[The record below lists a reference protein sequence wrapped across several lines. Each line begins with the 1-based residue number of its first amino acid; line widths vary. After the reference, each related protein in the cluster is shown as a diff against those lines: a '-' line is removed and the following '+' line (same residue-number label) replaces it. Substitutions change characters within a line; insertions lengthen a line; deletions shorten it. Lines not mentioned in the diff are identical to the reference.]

1 MSNHL
6 QEKCYDLLNYVLC
19 HEKTSSIYIRNKN
32 RFVNDLG
39 RLMRDQV
46 IIRPITDCYVGCL
59 FSTIRNLDVNACTYI
74 LCSGINFFELEN
86 RLTYTVMKMPT
97 RIVKISRTILI
108 D

>member
-86 RLTYTVMKMPT
+86 RLTYTVIKMSI
-97 RIVKISRTILI
+97 RIVKTSRTILI
-108 D
+108 N

>member
-74 LCSGINFFELEN
+74 LCLGIYFFEFEN
-86 RLTYTVMKMPT
+86 RLTYTIIKCPSELS
-97 RIVKISRTILI
+97 KLHELS
-108 D
+108 

>member
-59 FSTIRNLDVNACTYI
+59 FYTIKFRCKRVHVHFLKRYPFLFD
-74 LCSGINFFELEN
+74 LEN
-86 RLTYTVMKMPT
+86 VF
-97 RIVKISRTILI
+97 S
-108 D
+108 